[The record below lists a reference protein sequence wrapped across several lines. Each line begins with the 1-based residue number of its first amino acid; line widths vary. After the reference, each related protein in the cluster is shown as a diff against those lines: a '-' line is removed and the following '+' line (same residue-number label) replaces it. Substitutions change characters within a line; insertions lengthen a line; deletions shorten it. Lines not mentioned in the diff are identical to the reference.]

1 MATYLDLILDAH
13 RAAAAS
19 DHRDLDA
26 LAASARARGPVRG
39 FAAALRAD
47 DGVAVI
53 AEVKRASP
61 SKGLL
66 AADLDPAR
74 LAAAYQD
81 GGAAALSVLT
91 DHEFF
96 RGAPEDLVAARNAT

>member
-1 MATYLDLILDAH
+1 MATYLDRILVAH

-19 DHRDLDA
+19 DRRDLEQ
-26 LAASARARGPVRG
+26 LERRAESGPPPRG
-39 FAAALRAD
+39 FAAALRGRD
-47 DGVAVI
+47 DVAVI

-61 SKGLL
+61 SKGKL
-66 AADLDPAR
+66 APDLDPVALAR
-74 LAAAYQD
+74 AYAA

-96 RGAPEDLVAARNAT
+96 RGSAADLTSARNA